1 MIRTISA
8 AVVSLSVVTAFL
20 VPAPADAQTRKRVA
34 VESIHALAAL
44 PMNGTTSTGGT
55 FTGTFDLARLALRD
69 GNLVALGTV
78 SGTLKDAAGAVVGTV
93 SNVATELVLGAAR
106 GTCSIL
112 HLELGPLDLDLL
124 GLTVHLNKVVLDIT
138 AQSGPGNL
146 LGNLLCAVAHLL
158 DARSPLDILADAIND
173 LLRLMN

>member
-8 AVVSLSVVTAFL
+8 AVVSLSFVTAFL
-20 VPAPADAQTRKRVA
+20 VPAPVDAQTKKRVA
-34 VESIHALAAL
+34 VESIQALAAL
-44 PMNGTTSTGGT
+44 PVNGTTNTGGT
-55 FTGTFDLARLALRD
+55 FTGTFDLARLAVKE
-69 GNLVALGTV
+69 GKLVALGTL

-93 SNVATELVLGAAR
+93 NSVAAELALGAAS

-138 AQSGPGNL
+138 AVSGPGNL

>member
-8 AVVSLSVVTAFL
+8 VVSVSFMAAFL
-20 VPAPADAQTRKRVA
+20 ISAPADAQTRKRVA
-34 VESIHALAAL
+34 VESVQALAAL
-44 PMNGTTSTGGT
+44 PMNGTTNTGGT
-55 FTGTFDLARLALRD
+55 FTGTFDLARLAVKD
-69 GNLVALGTV
+69 GKLVALGTL
-78 SGTLKDAAGAVVGTV
+78 SGTLKDAAGVVIGTV
-93 SNVATELVLGAAR
+93 SNVAAELALGAAS

-124 GLTVHLNKVVLDIT
+124 GLMVHLNKVVLDIT

-146 LGNLLCAVAHLL
+146 LGNLLCAIAHLL